1 MFNLYLE
8 SYLTWSSLG
17 SWCSIR
23 SRRTWSSSLV
33 GRTSR
38 TGSSSSYSVELSS
51 FNPTSRGE
59 YKYNLNKA
67 IALKTIRNKFV
78 ILLNF
83 YISCFPFFFLGCMHL
98 YIMFFIFFLLEL
110 PSKHQLPASELLGHK
125 CPGCMELLEY
135 FPQMTTCNLD
145 FAGPGQLQLS
155 SSCSYLE
162 FWGSPPK

>member
-98 YIMFFIFFLLEL
+98 YIMFFIFFCWN
-110 PSKHQLPASELLGHK
+110 SPASTNYRLQNYWDINVQGAWNCLSIFHRWQ
-125 CPGCMELLEY
+125 PVIWILR
-135 FPQMTTCNLD
+135 
-145 FAGPGQLQLS
+145 GPGNY
-155 SSCSYLE
+155 SY
-162 FWGSPPK
+162 PHHAPT

>member
-1 MFNLYLE
+1 MLNLYLE

-51 FNPTSRGE
+51 FNPTSRGG
-59 YKYNLNKA
+59 YKYNLNKV
-67 IALKTIRNKFV
+67 RNNVVTQLTFLHFLFSV
-78 ILLNF
+78 FLPNPRHESF
-83 YISCFPFFFLGCMHL
+83 YYVL
-98 YIMFFIFFLLEL
+98 YFLLEL
-110 PSKHQLPASELLGHK
+110 PGKHQLPASELLGHK
-125 CPGCMELLEY
+125 CPGCVELFEY

-145 FAGPGQLQLS
+145 CAGPGQLQLS